1 MAAFV
6 CCSQLRRRR
15 TAAID
20 PPRPDSP
27 SVQTA
32 APRPELPTRG
42 IICVV
47 TTRFIANP
55 APAPQQLAA
64 AATAALL
71 LTMVLHR
78 RRRRPTTPSSTPP
91 QHIRP
96 LPDFATLPR
105 VGWRWERWK
114 TADENWL
121 DLAYLVARASEAKD
135 GHMGCCIVRDPHG
148 REPSLISTTIN
159 CGIYGRYRS
168 DLHAEAAAV
177 SDCARRGEKL
187 EGCTLYVTRAPCPRC
202 HCLIAAAGASSPRRT
217 SRRRPASFPQKSS
230 ASRWSSCGTRRR
242 GRPGATASRK
252 NIETTTRSS
261 PRADAQEAE
270 EGQDLRQEG
279 QGDAAEAEVS
289 AGRFF
294 SPGRARD
301 DAAARRRPVGGD
313 AGTSGAGCT
322 AGGQPLQGGRSI

>member
-1 MAAFV
+1 MA
-6 CCSQLRRRR
+6 
-15 TAAID
+15 
-20 PPRPDSP
+20 PP
-27 SVQTA
+27 Q
-32 APRPELPTRG
+32 
-42 IICVV
+42 
-47 TTRFIANP
+47 
-55 APAPQQLAA
+55 PQQVAA
-64 AATAALL
+64 AAVTALVVSML
-71 LTMVLHR
+71 LHR
-78 RRRRPTTPSSTPP
+78 RRRKTTPSSTPP

-202 HCLIAAAGASSPRRT
+202 HCATRRRRIFWGGRVDGV
-217 SRRRPASFPQKSS
+217 RRRPH
-230 ASRWSSCGTRRR
+230 R
-242 GRPGATASRK
+242 GGGH
-252 NIETTTRSS
+252 
-261 PRADAQEAE
+261 Q
-270 EGQDLRQEG
+270 
-279 QGDAAEAEVS
+279 
-289 AGRFF
+289 
-294 SPGRARD
+294 
-301 DAAARRRPVGGD
+301 ARRRPH
-313 AGTSGAGCT
+313 
-322 AGGQPLQGGRSI
+322 

>member
-1 MAAFV
+1 M
-6 CCSQLRRRR
+6 
-15 TAAID
+15 
-20 PPRPDSP
+20 PP
-27 SVQTA
+27 
-32 APRPELPTRG
+32 
-42 IICVV
+42 
-47 TTRFIANP
+47 
-55 APAPQQLAA
+55 PAPQHVAA
-64 AATAALL
+64 AATATLL
-71 LTMVLHR
+71 LAMLLHR
-78 RRRRPTTPSSTPP
+78 RRRKTTPSSTPP

-202 HCLIAAAGASSPRRT
+202 HCLIAAAGIRRVVAPT
-217 SRRRPASFPQKSS
+217 DL
-230 ASRWSSCGTRRR
+230 
-242 GRPGATASRK
+242 
-252 NIETTTRSS
+252 ETEACVVS
-261 PRADAQEAE
+261 AE
-270 EGQDLRQEG
+270 EFGRWAAGLHEG
-279 QGDAAEAEVS
+279 SLPYSLMETFCCVLSCVRVPMSLAVS
-289 AGRFF
+289 LV
-294 SPGRARD
+294 SL
-301 DAAARRRPVGGD
+301 PV
-313 AGTSGAGCT
+313 SLVPPERSET
-322 AGGQPLQGGRSI
+322 APNEWSTLIL

>member
-1 MAAFV
+1 M
-6 CCSQLRRRR
+6 
-15 TAAID
+15 
-20 PPRPDSP
+20 PP
-27 SVQTA
+27 
-32 APRPELPTRG
+32 
-42 IICVV
+42 
-47 TTRFIANP
+47 
-55 APAPQQLAA
+55 PAPQHVAA

-71 LTMVLHR
+71 LTMLLHR
-78 RRRRPTTPSSTPP
+78 RRRRPTPSSTPP

-187 EGCTLYVTRAPCPRC
+187 EGVNRATEG
-202 HCLIAAAGASSPRRT
+202 LAEAARQYRENARKREAEARK
-217 SRRRPASFPQKSS
+217 SR
-230 ASRWSSCGTRRR
+230 SRW
-242 GRPGATASRK
+242 
-252 NIETTTRSS
+252 
-261 PRADAQEAE
+261 
-270 EGQDLRQEG
+270 
-279 QGDAAEAEVS
+279 V
-289 AGRFF
+289 
-294 SPGRARD
+294 
-301 DAAARRRPVGGD
+301 
-313 AGTSGAGCT
+313 
-322 AGGQPLQGGRSI
+322 

>member
-1 MAAFV
+1 M
-6 CCSQLRRRR
+6 
-15 TAAID
+15 
-20 PPRPDSP
+20 
-27 SVQTA
+27 
-32 APRPELPTRG
+32 PT
-42 IICVV
+42 
-47 TTRFIANP
+47 
-55 APAPQQLAA
+55 PAPQHVAA
-64 AATAALL
+64 AATASLL
-71 LTMVLHR
+71 VAMLLHR
-78 RRRRPTTPSSTPP
+78 RRRRPTPSSTPP

-202 HCLIAAAGASSPRRT
+202 HCLIAAAGIRRVVAPT
-217 SRRRPASFPQKSS
+217 DL
-230 ASRWSSCGTRRR
+230 
-242 GRPGATASRK
+242 
-252 NIETTTRSS
+252 ETEACVVS
-261 PRADAQEAE
+261 AE
-270 EGQDLRQEG
+270 EFGIEMVKLRDAPPRKAWRDGLAEKHRDNDAILAARLMRKKLKKDKTFG
-279 QGDAAEAEVS
+279 KKVKATPPKPKYPPGD
-289 AGRFF
+289 F
-294 SPGRARD
+294 SPGARVTTPPRAGAPL
-301 DAAARRRPVGGD
+301 AATPVRPRAPD
-313 AGTSGAGCT
+313 
-322 AGGQPLQGGRSI
+322 

>member
-1 MAAFV
+1 
-6 CCSQLRRRR
+6 
-15 TAAID
+15 
-20 PPRPDSP
+20 
-27 SVQTA
+27 
-32 APRPELPTRG
+32 
-42 IICVV
+42 
-47 TTRFIANP
+47 
-55 APAPQQLAA
+55 LAA

-71 LTMVLHR
+71 VAMLLHR
-78 RRRRPTTPSSTPP
+78 RRRPPPSSTPP

-96 LPDFATLPR
+96 LPDFSTLPR

-202 HCLIAAAGASSPRRT
+202 HCLIAAAGIRRVVAPT
-217 SRRRPASFPQKSS
+217 DLETDACVVSAEEFGIEIVKFCVEINQASRRWRGGRRDDS
-230 ASRWSSCGTRRR
+230 AHRSNCGTRRR
-242 GRPGATASRK
+242 GRPGATGSRK
-252 NIETTTRSS
+252 NIEITTRSS
-261 PRADAQEAE
+261 PRA
-270 EGQDLRQEG
+270 
-279 QGDAAEAEVS
+279 
-289 AGRFF
+289 
-294 SPGRARD
+294 
-301 DAAARRRPVGGD
+301 
-313 AGTSGAGCT
+313 
-322 AGGQPLQGGRSI
+322 

>member
-1 MAAFV
+1 M
-6 CCSQLRRRR
+6 L
-15 TAAID
+15 
-20 PPRPDSP
+20 
-27 SVQTA
+27 
-32 APRPELPTRG
+32 
-42 IICVV
+42 
-47 TTRFIANP
+47 
-55 APAPQQLAA
+55 
-64 AATAALL
+64 
-71 LTMVLHR
+71 LHR
-78 RRRRPTTPSSTPP
+78 RRRKTTPSSTPP

-202 HCLIAAAGASSPRRT
+202 HCLIAAAGIRRVVAPT
-217 SRRRPASFPQKSS
+217 DL
-230 ASRWSSCGTRRR
+230 
-242 GRPGATASRK
+242 
-252 NIETTTRSS
+252 ETEACVVS
-261 PRADAQEAE
+261 AE
-270 EGQDLRQEG
+270 EFGIEMVKLRDAPPRKAWRDGLAEKHRDNDAILAARLMRKKLKKDKTFG
-279 QGDAAEAEVS
+279 KKVKATPPKPKYPPGD
-289 AGRFF
+289 F
-294 SPGRARD
+294 SPGARVTTPPRAGAPL
-301 DAAARRRPVGGD
+301 AATPVRPRAPD
-313 AGTSGAGCT
+313 
-322 AGGQPLQGGRSI
+322 

>member
-1 MAAFV
+1 M
-6 CCSQLRRRR
+6 L
-15 TAAID
+15 
-20 PPRPDSP
+20 
-27 SVQTA
+27 
-32 APRPELPTRG
+32 
-42 IICVV
+42 
-47 TTRFIANP
+47 
-55 APAPQQLAA
+55 
-64 AATAALL
+64 
-71 LTMVLHR
+71 LHR
-78 RRRRPTTPSSTPP
+78 RRRRPTPSSTPP

-202 HCLIAAAGASSPRRT
+202 HCLIAAAGIRRVVAPTDLETEACVVSAEEFGIEMVKLRDAPPRKAWRDGLAEKHRDNGDT
-217 SRRRPASFPQKSS
+217 S
-230 ASRWSSCGTRRR
+230 GT
-242 GRPGATASRK
+242 PHAK
-252 NIETTTRSS
+252 
-261 PRADAQEAE
+261 EAE
-270 EGQDLRQEG
+270 EGQDLRQERSRRRR
-279 QGDAAEAEVS
+279 QNPSIRRATS
-289 AGRFF
+289 L
-294 SPGRARD
+294 PGRASRRRRAPALRWRRRRLGLGRRTNVAFLAQASSCSAA
-301 DAAARRRPVGGD
+301 AAARTRAAYPLRCGLRTYQIR
-313 AGTSGAGCT
+313 TSG
-322 AGGQPLQGGRSI
+322 LLS

>member
-1 MAAFV
+1 MAP
-6 CCSQLRRRR
+6 SQ
-15 TAAID
+15 
-20 PPRPDSP
+20 PP
-27 SVQTA
+27 
-32 APRPELPTRG
+32 
-42 IICVV
+42 
-47 TTRFIANP
+47 
-55 APAPQQLAA
+55 QLAA
-64 AATAALL
+64 AAVAALL
-71 LTMVLHR
+71 VSMILHR
-78 RRRRPTTPSSTPP
+78 RRRKTTPSSTPP

-202 HCLIAAAGASSPRRT
+202 HCLIAAAGIRRVVAPT
-217 SRRRPASFPQKSS
+217 DL
-230 ASRWSSCGTRRR
+230 
-242 GRPGATASRK
+242 
-252 NIETTTRSS
+252 ETEACVVS
-261 PRADAQEAE
+261 AE
-270 EGQDLRQEG
+270 EFGIEMVKLRDAPPRKAWRDGLAEKHRDNDAILAARLMRKKLKKDKTFG
-279 QGDAAEAEVS
+279 KKVTATPPKPKYPPGD
-289 AGRFF
+289 F
-294 SPGRARD
+294 SPGARVTTPPKAPAVIAATPVRPRAPD
-301 DAAARRRPVGGD
+301 
-313 AGTSGAGCT
+313 
-322 AGGQPLQGGRSI
+322 